1 MIEMTARRTPLLTR
15 LRRHSPGLGASLF
28 SGAVAAG
35 LGLGV
40 FAVVVIVLWIS
51 SPYSDSGPGGALRT
65 ASVLWLLAHG
75 AELVRTDTL
84 SGVPAPV
91 GVTPLLLLA
100 LPVWLVH
107 RAARD
112 AAADGGEGVP
122 LASIR
127 TAWAGVV
134 LGYLG
139 VGMAAAVY
147 SAGGELQ
154 PSWLWTVLRVPLVA
168 MTAAGVGVWTAC
180 ERRPEVVD
188 GLVLVLPARVRR
200 LVPGVEGRA
209 RVGTAARAAGA
220 GVAALAGGGALL
232 VGGALL
238 WNGGAVRDSFLEL
251 TQGWSGRFAVLLLC
265 AALVPN
271 AAVWAA
277 AYALGPGFVLG
288 SGHVVGPLSSAPAP
302 LLPPFPLLEAVPET
316 AVAGPLRWGVAV
328 VPVVAGLV
336 VGWFA
341 AGWGDGLD
349 ERSGGGDGSA
359 TARHRSGGDTSAM
372 ARTRSG
378 QGSASD
384 RSRAGLG
391 SSTGRFHA
399 GEPAPAGRG
408 GSAAAPP
415 AVTWSPGRTAI
426 TAVLAAGFC
435 ALAIAV
441 LSTLSGGPLGVGALA
456 RFGPVWWQTGAATFG
471 WVALVAVPVAV
482 LVRGWRC
489 WAWRYRAESVGDTQ
503 GARIGKPRVGTPGES
518 GPQDSDRPLRGRLP
532 LVGGWLPGS
541 AEPGGADEPD
551 GAAAAGK
558 GEGRPTDANPA
569 PSAHG
574 RRTPVQDHKGA
585 DQADGKGVRAT
596 AYGEDARY
604 EALTQDLPYATYD
617 HDTTF
622 EPDDF
627 PLTGAPSVPPPPAR
641 RDDEAP
647 RPAAAPG
654 EPDAGDGDASAPP
667 APNPSEAPAGR
678 NQKPVVLQK
687 TGKGPQQKPLARKA
701 VKEPQQKPLARKA
714 VKEPE
719 QKPPVPQKAA
729 EDQQPKA
736 PVPHTSPE
744 AEEGPAATGVPDAPV
759 TGKAPEP
766 TPEETPEPAA
776 RETPDSPDAP

>member
-1 MIEMTARRTPLLTR
+1 MASVIEMTARRTPLLTR
-15 LRRHSPGLGASLF
+15 MRRHSPGLGASLF

-40 FAVVVIVLWIS
+40 FAVMVIALWIS
-51 SPYSDSGPGGALRT
+51 SPYPDSGPGGALRI

-122 LASIR
+122 LVSIR

-139 VGMAAAVY
+139 VGLAAAVY
-147 SAGGELQ
+147 SAGSELQ
-154 PSWLWTVLRVPLVA
+154 PSWLWTVLRVPLVTMA
-168 MTAAGVGVWTAC
+168 AAGVGVWTAC

-188 GLVLVLPARVRR
+188 GLLLVLPERVRR

-238 WNGGAVRDSFLEL
+238 WHGGAVRGSFLEL
-251 TQGWSGRFAVLLLC
+251 TQGLSGRFAVLLLC

-288 SGHVVGPLSSAPAP
+288 SGHVVGPLSSTPAP

-328 VPVVAGLV
+328 VPIVAGLV

-341 AGWGDGLD
+341 AGWGDGFR
-349 ERSGGGDGSA
+349 ERSADP
-359 TARHRSGGDTSAM
+359 DTSATLRIR
-372 ARTRSG
+372 AG
-378 QGSASD
+378 QGPATGRARAGQGAVVG
-384 RSRAGLG
+384 RSRAGQG
-391 SSTGRFHA
+391 SSTGRFQA
-399 GEPAPAGRG
+399 NEESSAGRFG
-408 GSAAAPP
+408 RGPTPVA
-415 AVTWSPGRTAI
+415 TWSPGLTAV

-435 ALAIAV
+435 ALAVAV
-441 LSTLSGGPLGVGALA
+441 LAMLSGGPLGVGALA
-456 RFGPVWWQTGAATFG
+456 RFGPVWWQAGAATLG

-489 WAWRYRAESVGDTQ
+489 WMGRHGAGPVSEQQ
-503 GARIGKPRVGTPGES
+503 GARIGRPRVGVPGEG
-518 GPQDSDRPLRGRLP
+518 GPAGQERSLRDRLP
-532 LVGGWLPGS
+532 LVGGWLSGAGESGGVGGSGGSGKAAGGGASGS
-541 AEPGGADEPD
+541 ARARSDEDGSADSKAKPPANGRKMPLKAPAPTRDRPGADRT
-551 GAAAAGK
+551 
-558 GEGRPTDANPA
+558 GE
-569 PSAHG
+569 
-574 RRTPVQDHKGA
+574 KGA
-585 DQADGKGVRAT
+585 QTA

-604 EALTQDLPYATYD
+604 EALTQDIPYATYD

-627 PLTGAPSVPPPPAR
+627 RPSGPLAVPPLPPPEPQ
-641 RDDEAP
+641 D
-647 RPAAAPG
+647 
-654 EPDAGDGDASAPP
+654 EPDAPTA
-667 APNPSEAPAGR
+667 
-678 NQKPVVLQK
+678 
-687 TGKGPQQKPLARKA
+687 
-701 VKEPQQKPLARKA
+701 
-714 VKEPE
+714 
-719 QKPPVPQKAA
+719 QKPPTAPAQEKASA
-729 EDQQPKA
+729 EEKKP
-736 PVPHTSPE
+736 PTETPPTETSP
-744 AEEGPAATGVPDAPV
+744 TK
-759 TGKAPEP
+759 TS
-766 TPEETPEPAA
+766 TPEKPLTKELPAERPSEPAPQ
-776 RETPDSPDAP
+776 EPPDSPPSAP

>member
-15 LRRHSPGLGASLF
+15 MRRHSPGLGASLF

-40 FAVVVIVLWIS
+40 FAVMVIALWIS
-51 SPYSDSGPGGALRT
+51 SPYPDSGPGGALRI

-84 SGVPAPV
+84 SGVSAPV

-122 LASIR
+122 LVSIR

-139 VGMAAAVY
+139 VGLAAAVY
-147 SAGGELQ
+147 SAGSDLQ
-154 PSWLWTVLRVPLVA
+154 PSWLWTVLRVPLVTMA
-168 MTAAGVGVWTAC
+168 AAGVGVWTAC

-188 GLVLVLPARVRR
+188 GLLLVLPERVRR

-232 VGGALL
+232 VGGALV
-238 WNGGAVRDSFLEL
+238 WHGGAVRGSFLEL
-251 TQGWSGRFAVLLLC
+251 TQGLSERFAVLLLC

-288 SGHVVGPLSSAPAP
+288 SGHVVGPLSSTPAP

-328 VPVVAGLV
+328 VPIVAGLV

-341 AGWGDGLD
+341 AGWGDGFREPSD
-349 ERSGGGDGSA
+349 GFRERSADP
-359 TARHRSGGDTSAM
+359 DTSATLRIR
-372 ARTRSG
+372 AG
-378 QGSASD
+378 QGAVAGRARAGQGAVAG
-384 RSRAGLG
+384 RSRAGQG
-391 SSTGRFHA
+391 SSTGRFQVK
-399 GEPAPAGRG
+399 EESSAGRFG
-408 GSAAAPP
+408 RGPTPVA
-415 AVTWSPGRTAI
+415 TWSPGLTAV

-435 ALAIAV
+435 ALAVAV
-441 LSTLSGGPLGVGALA
+441 LATLSGGPLGVGALA
-456 RFGPVWWQTGAATFG
+456 RFGPVWWQAGAATLG
-471 WVALVAVPVAV
+471 WVAVVAVPVAV

-489 WAWRYRAESVGDTQ
+489 WMGRHGAGPVSEQQ
-503 GARIGKPRVGTPGES
+503 GARIGRPRVGAPGEG
-518 GPQDSDRPLRGRLP
+518 GPAGQERSLRDRLP
-532 LVGGWLPGS
+532 LVGGWLSGAGESGGVGGSGGSGKAAGGGASGS
-541 AEPGGADEPD
+541 ARAGSGEDRSADSKTRPPANGRKMPLKAPAPTQDRPGADRT
-551 GAAAAGK
+551 
-558 GEGRPTDANPA
+558 GE
-569 PSAHG
+569 
-574 RRTPVQDHKGA
+574 KGA
-585 DQADGKGVRAT
+585 QTA

-604 EALTQDLPYATYD
+604 EALTQDIPYATYD

-627 PLTGAPSVPPPPAR
+627 RPSGPLSVPPPPEP
-641 RDDEAP
+641 RD
-647 RPAAAPG
+647 
-654 EPDAGDGDASAPP
+654 EPDPP
-667 APNPSEAPAGR
+667 TA
-678 NQKPVVLQK
+678 
-687 TGKGPQQKPLARKA
+687 
-701 VKEPQQKPLARKA
+701 
-714 VKEPE
+714 
-719 QKPPVPQKAA
+719 QKPPTAPAQEKA
-729 EDQQPKA
+729 
-736 PVPHTSPE
+736 S
-744 AEEGPAATGVPDAPV
+744 AEEKKPPTEKPPTETSTTEKPLTEGLPAEKPS
-759 TGKAPEP
+759 
-766 TPEETPEPAA
+766 EPAPQ
-776 RETPDSPDAP
+776 EPPDSPPNAP

>member
-1 MIEMTARRTPLLTR
+1 MTARRTPLLTR
-15 LRRHSPGLGASLF
+15 MRRHSPGLGASLF

-40 FAVVVIVLWIS
+40 FAVMVIALWIS
-51 SPYSDSGPGGALRT
+51 SPYPDSGPGGALRI

-122 LASIR
+122 LVSIR

-139 VGMAAAVY
+139 VGLAAAVY
-147 SAGGELQ
+147 SAEGVLQ
-154 PSWLWTVLRVPLVA
+154 PSWLWTVLRVPLVTMA
-168 MTAAGVGVWTAC
+168 AAGVGVWTAC

-188 GLVLVLPARVRR
+188 GLLLMLPERVRR
-200 LVPGVEGRA
+200 LVPGVAGRA

-232 VGGALL
+232 VGGALV
-238 WNGGAVRDSFLEL
+238 WHGGAVQGSFLEL
-251 TQGWSGRFAVLLLC
+251 TQGLSGRFAVMLLC

-288 SGHVVGPLSSAPAP
+288 SGHVVGPLSSTPAP

-328 VPVVAGLV
+328 VPIAAGLV

-341 AGWGDGLD
+341 AGWGDGFR
-349 ERSGGGDGSA
+349 ERSGE
-359 TARHRSGGDTSAM
+359 RDTSATLRIR
-372 ARTRSG
+372 AG
-378 QGSASD
+378 QGPGTGRARAGQGAVAG
-384 RSRAGLG
+384 RSRAGQM
-391 SSTGRFHA
+391 SSAGRFRA
-399 GEPAPAGRG
+399 KEESAAGRSG
-408 GSAAAPP
+408 RGSGS
-415 AVTWSPGRTAI
+415 AVTWSPGLTAV

-435 ALAIAV
+435 ALAVAV
-441 LSTLSGGPLGVGALA
+441 LATLSGGPLGVGALA
-456 RFGPVWWQTGAATFG
+456 RFGPVWWQAGAATLG

-489 WAWRYRAESVGDTQ
+489 WTGRHHAEPVSDAQ
-503 GARIGKPRVGTPGES
+503 GARIGRPRVGAPGEG
-518 GPQDSDRPLRGRLP
+518 GPAGEERSLRDRLP
-532 LVGGWLPGS
+532 LVGGWLSG
-541 AEPGGADEPD
+541 AGEPGGASGSAGA
-551 GAAAAGK
+551 GAAEAGSADSK
-558 GEGRPTDANPA
+558 TRPPGHGRKTPFKAPA
-569 PSAHG
+569 PTQD
-574 RRTPVQDHKGA
+574 RTGADRADEKGA
-585 DQADGKGVRAT
+585 QAA
-596 AYGEDARY
+596 AYGEDDRY
-604 EALTQDLPYATYD
+604 EALTQDIPYATYD

-627 PLTGAPSVPPPPAR
+627 PPNGPLSVPPPPPPSAR
-641 RDDEAP
+641 QEGKAPKPAKSPGGSDAEDKPDVPKSPDALEAQEKA
-647 RPAAAPG
+647 RVSAAPEPRD
-654 EPDAGDGDASAPP
+654 EPDAP
-667 APNPSEAPAGR
+667 A
-678 NQKPVVLQK
+678 
-687 TGKGPQQKPLARKA
+687 ARKA
-701 VKEPQQKPLARKA
+701 PATPAQEKA
-714 VKEPE
+714 SAEEK
-719 QKPPVPQKAA
+719 KPPIEKPPTAKPTA
-729 EDQQPKA
+729 EKRPTEERSTEQPSVEKPSESA
-736 PVPHTSPE
+736 LQ
-744 AEEGPAATGVPDAPV
+744 
-759 TGKAPEP
+759 EP
-766 TPEETPEPAA
+766 
-776 RETPDSPDAP
+776 PDSPPNAP

>member
-15 LRRHSPGLGASLF
+15 MRRHSPGLGASLF

-40 FAVVVIVLWIS
+40 FAVMVIALWIS
-51 SPYSDSGPGGALRT
+51 SPYPDSGPGGALRI

-122 LASIR
+122 LVSIR

-139 VGMAAAVY
+139 VGLAAAVY
-147 SAGGELQ
+147 SAGGVLQ
-154 PSWLWTVLRVPLVA
+154 PSWLWTVLRVPVVTMA
-168 MTAAGVGVWTAC
+168 AAGVGVWTAC

-188 GLVLVLPARVRR
+188 GLLLVLPERVRR

-232 VGGALL
+232 VGGALV
-238 WNGGAVRDSFLEL
+238 WHGGAVRGSFLEL
-251 TQGWSGRFAVLLLC
+251 TQGLSGRLAVLLLC

-288 SGHVVGPLSSAPAP
+288 SGHVVGPLSSTPAP

-328 VPVVAGLV
+328 VPIAAGLV

-341 AGWGDGLD
+341 AGWGDGFR
-349 ERSGGGDGSA
+349 ERSADP
-359 TARHRSGGDTSAM
+359 DTSATLRIR
-372 ARTRSG
+372 AGQGPAAGRTRAG
-378 QGSASD
+378 QGAVAG
-384 RSRAGLG
+384 RSRTAQGA
-391 SSTGRFHA
+391 STGRFQA
-399 GEPAPAGRG
+399 NEESSAGRFG
-408 GSAAAPP
+408 RGPGS
-415 AVTWSPGRTAI
+415 AVTWSPGLTAA

-435 ALAIAV
+435 ALAVAV
-441 LSTLSGGPLGVGALA
+441 LATLSGGPLGVGALA
-456 RFGPVWWQTGAATFG
+456 RFGPVWWQAGAATLG

-489 WAWRYRAESVGDTQ
+489 WTGRHHAGPVSDTQ
-503 GARIGKPRVGTPGES
+503 GARIGRPRVGAPGEG
-518 GPQDSDRPLRGRLP
+518 GPAGEERSLRDRLP
-532 LVGGWLPGS
+532 LVGGWMSG
-541 AEPGGADEPD
+541 AGEPGGSGGSGKSAGGGASGSAGAGSAQDGSADS
-551 GAAAAGK
+551 K
-558 GEGRPTDANPA
+558 TRPPA
-569 PSAHG
+569 HGSKAPPSAQD
-574 RRTPVQDHKGA
+574 RTGADRTDEKGA
-585 DQADGKGVRAT
+585 QAA
-596 AYGEDARY
+596 AYGEDDRY
-604 EALTQDLPYATYD
+604 EALTQDIPYATYD

-622 EPDDF
+622 EPHDF
-627 PLTGAPSVPPPPAR
+627 PPNGPLSVLPPPPPPPSAWQ
-641 RDDEAP
+641 EGKASK
-647 RPAAAPG
+647 PAKSPG
-654 EPDAGDGDASAPP
+654 EPDAEDKPDVPKSPDALEAQEKASAEEKKPP
-667 APNPSEAPAGR
+667 AEKPTAEKRSTEERPTEKPPTEERSPEKLSAEKPSGEKPSESAP
-678 NQKPVVLQK
+678 Q
-687 TGKGPQQKPLARKA
+687 
-701 VKEPQQKPLARKA
+701 EP
-714 VKEPE
+714 
-719 QKPPVPQKAA
+719 
-729 EDQQPKA
+729 
-736 PVPHTSPE
+736 
-744 AEEGPAATGVPDAPV
+744 
-759 TGKAPEP
+759 
-766 TPEETPEPAA
+766 
-776 RETPDSPDAP
+776 PDSPPNAP

>member
-1 MIEMTARRTPLLTR
+1 MTARRTPLLTR
-15 LRRHSPGLGASLF
+15 MRRHSPGLGASLF

-40 FAVVVIVLWIS
+40 FAVMVIALWIS
-51 SPYSDSGPGGALRT
+51 SPYPDSGPGGALRI

-122 LASIR
+122 LVSIR

-139 VGMAAAVY
+139 VGLAAAVY
-147 SAGGELQ
+147 SAGSELQ
-154 PSWLWTVLRVPLVA
+154 PSWLWTVLRVPLVTMA
-168 MTAAGVGVWTAC
+168 AAGVGVWTAC

-188 GLVLVLPARVRR
+188 GLLLVLPERVRR

-232 VGGALL
+232 VGGALM
-238 WNGGAVRDSFLEL
+238 WHGGAVRGSFLEL
-251 TQGWSGRFAVLLLC
+251 TQGLSGRFAVLLLC

-288 SGHVVGPLSSAPAP
+288 SGHVVGPLSSTPAP

-328 VPVVAGLV
+328 VPIVAGLV

-341 AGWGDGLD
+341 AGWGDGFH
-349 ERSGGGDGSA
+349 ERSADPETSA
-359 TARHRSGGDTSAM
+359 TLRMRA
-372 ARTRSG
+372 G
-378 QGSASD
+378 QGAVPG
-384 RSRAGLG
+384 RSRAGQG
-391 SSTGRFHA
+391 SSTGRFQA
-399 GEPAPAGRG
+399 NEESSAGRFG
-408 GSAAAPP
+408 RGPT
-415 AVTWSPGRTAI
+415 AVATWSPGLTAV

-435 ALAIAV
+435 ALAVAV
-441 LSTLSGGPLGVGALA
+441 LATLSGGPLGVGALA
-456 RFGPVWWQTGAATFG
+456 RFGPVWWQAGAATLG

-489 WAWRYRAESVGDTQ
+489 WMGRHGAGPVSEQQ
-503 GARIGKPRVGTPGES
+503 GARIGRPRVGAPGEG
-518 GPQDSDRPLRGRLP
+518 GPAGQERSLRDRLP
-532 LVGGWLPGS
+532 LVGGWLSGAGESGGVGGSGGSGKAAGGGSSGS
-541 AEPGGADEPD
+541 ARARSGEDGSADSKTRPPVHGRKPPFKAPTQDRPGADRT
-551 GAAAAGK
+551 
-558 GEGRPTDANPA
+558 GE
-569 PSAHG
+569 
-574 RRTPVQDHKGA
+574 KGA
-585 DQADGKGVRAT
+585 QTA

-604 EALTQDLPYATYD
+604 EALTQDIPYATYD

-627 PLTGAPSVPPPPAR
+627 RPSGPLSVPPPPEP
-641 RDDEAP
+641 RD
-647 RPAAAPG
+647 
-654 EPDAGDGDASAPP
+654 EPDAPTAPKPPTAPAQEKASAEEKKPPTEMSTTEKPLTEKPLTEKPLTEELPAEMPSEP
-667 APNPSEAPAGR
+667 AP
-678 NQKPVVLQK
+678 Q
-687 TGKGPQQKPLARKA
+687 
-701 VKEPQQKPLARKA
+701 EP
-714 VKEPE
+714 
-719 QKPPVPQKAA
+719 
-729 EDQQPKA
+729 
-736 PVPHTSPE
+736 
-744 AEEGPAATGVPDAPV
+744 
-759 TGKAPEP
+759 
-766 TPEETPEPAA
+766 
-776 RETPDSPDAP
+776 PDSPPNAP

>member
-1 MIEMTARRTPLLTR
+1 MASVIEMTARRTPLLTR
-15 LRRHSPGLGASLF
+15 MRRHSPGLGASLF

-40 FAVVVIVLWIS
+40 FAVMVIALWIS
-51 SPYSDSGPGGALRT
+51 SPYPDSGPGGALRI

-122 LASIR
+122 LVSIR

-139 VGMAAAVY
+139 VGLAAAVY
-147 SAGGELQ
+147 SAGGQLQ
-154 PSWLWTVLRVPLVA
+154 PSWLWTVLRVPLVTMA
-168 MTAAGVGVWTAC
+168 AAGVGVWTAC

-188 GLVLVLPARVRR
+188 GLLLVLPERVRR

-232 VGGALL
+232 VGGALV
-238 WNGGAVRDSFLEL
+238 WHGGAVRGSFLEL
-251 TQGWSGRFAVLLLC
+251 TQGLSGRLAVLLLC

-288 SGHVVGPLSSAPAP
+288 SGHVVGPLSSTPAP

-328 VPVVAGLV
+328 VPIAAGLV

-341 AGWGDGLD
+341 AGWGDGFR
-349 ERSGGGDGSA
+349 ERSADP
-359 TARHRSGGDTSAM
+359 DTSATLRIR
-372 ARTRSG
+372 AG
-378 QGSASD
+378 QGPATGRARAGQGAVAG
-384 RSRAGLG
+384 RSRAGQG
-391 SSTGRFHA
+391 FSTGRFQADEESSA
-399 GEPAPAGRG
+399 GRPKRGPAPVA
-408 GSAAAPP
+408 
-415 AVTWSPGRTAI
+415 TWSPGLTAV

-435 ALAIAV
+435 ALAVAV
-441 LSTLSGGPLGVGALA
+441 LATLSGGPLGVGALA
-456 RFGPVWWQTGAATFG
+456 RFGPVWWQAGAATLG

-489 WAWRYRAESVGDTQ
+489 WTGRHGAGPVSEQQ
-503 GARIGKPRVGTPGES
+503 GARIGRPRVGAPGEG
-518 GPQDSDRPLRGRLP
+518 GPAGEERSLRDRLP
-532 LVGGWLPGS
+532 LVGGWLSGAGESGGVEGPGGS
-541 AEPGGADEPD
+541 AGGGVGGSGKSAGGRASGSAGAGASGSARAGSGEDGPADSKTRPPANGRKMPFKASAQDRTGADRT
-551 GAAAAGK
+551 
-558 GEGRPTDANPA
+558 GE
-569 PSAHG
+569 
-574 RRTPVQDHKGA
+574 KGA
-585 DQADGKGVRAT
+585 QAA

-604 EALTQDLPYATYD
+604 EALTQDIPYATYD

-627 PLTGAPSVPPPPAR
+627 PPSGPPSVPPPPEPQ
-641 RDDEAP
+641 D
-647 RPAAAPG
+647 
-654 EPDAGDGDASAPP
+654 EPDAPTA
-667 APNPSEAPAGR
+667 
-678 NQKPVVLQK
+678 
-687 TGKGPQQKPLARKA
+687 
-701 VKEPQQKPLARKA
+701 
-714 VKEPE
+714 
-719 QKPPVPQKAA
+719 QKPPI
-729 EDQQPKA
+729 A
-736 PVPHTSPE
+736 PVQEKAS
-744 AEEGPAATGVPDAPV
+744 AEEKKPLTEKPSVGKPSVEKPPTDEPPAEKSSESATQ
-759 TGKAPEP
+759 EP
-766 TPEETPEPAA
+766 
-776 RETPDSPDAP
+776 PDSPPNAP

>member
-1 MIEMTARRTPLLTR
+1 MASVIEMTARRTPLLTR
-15 LRRHSPGLGASLF
+15 MRRHSPGLGASLF

-40 FAVVVIVLWIS
+40 FAVMVIALWIS
-51 SPYSDSGPGGALRT
+51 SPYPDSGPGGALRI

-122 LASIR
+122 LVSIR

-139 VGMAAAVY
+139 VGLAAAVY
-147 SAGGELQ
+147 SAEGVLQ
-154 PSWLWTVLRVPLVA
+154 PSWLWTVLRVPLVTMA
-168 MTAAGVGVWTAC
+168 AAGVGVWTAC

-188 GLVLVLPARVRR
+188 GLVVVLPERVRR

-232 VGGALL
+232 VGGALV
-238 WNGGAVRDSFLEL
+238 WHGGAVRGSFLEL
-251 TQGWSGRFAVLLLC
+251 TQGLSGRFAVLLLC

-288 SGHVVGPLSSAPAP
+288 SGHVVGPLSSTPAP

-328 VPVVAGLV
+328 VPIAAGMV

-341 AGWGDGLD
+341 AGWGDGFR
-349 ERSGGGDGSA
+349 ERSGDP
-359 TARHRSGGDTSAM
+359 DTSATLRIR
-372 ARTRSG
+372 AG
-378 QGSASD
+378 QGSATGRARAGQGAVAG
-384 RSRAGLG
+384 RSRTGQMPSA
-391 SSTGRFHA
+391 GRFQA
-399 GEPAPAGRG
+399 KEESAAGRSG
-408 GSAAAPP
+408 RGPTSVA
-415 AVTWSPGRTAI
+415 TWSPGLTAV

-435 ALAIAV
+435 GLAVAV
-441 LSTLSGGPLGVGALA
+441 LATLSGGPLGVGALA
-456 RFGPVWWQTGAATFG
+456 RFGPVWWQAGAATLG

-489 WAWRYRAESVGDTQ
+489 WTGRHHAGPVSDTQ
-503 GARIGKPRVGTPGES
+503 GARIGRPRVGAPGEG
-518 GPQDSDRPLRGRLP
+518 GPAGEERSLRDRLP
-532 LVGGWLPGS
+532 LVGGWLSGAGESGGAGGSGGSGRSAGGGASGAVGAGS
-541 AEPGGADEPD
+541 AEGGASGSA
-551 GAAAAGK
+551 GAGSA
-558 GEGRPTDANPA
+558 EGGSADLKARPP
-569 PSAHG
+569 AHG
-574 RRTPVQDHKGA
+574 RKTPFKAQAPAADRTGADRTDEKGA
-585 DQADGKGVRAT
+585 QAA
-596 AYGEDARY
+596 AYGEDDRY
-604 EALTQDLPYATYD
+604 EALTQDIPYATYD

-627 PLTGAPSVPPPPAR
+627 PSNGPLSVPPPPPPSAWQEGKASRPTKSPGGPDAEDEPGVPKSPDALEAQEKAR
-641 RDDEAP
+641 VS
-647 RPAAAPG
+647 AAPAEEKASAEEQ
-654 EPDAGDGDASAPP
+654 EPTAEKPPAEERSTKKPSAEKPSASAP
-667 APNPSEAPAGR
+667 
-678 NQKPVVLQK
+678 Q
-687 TGKGPQQKPLARKA
+687 
-701 VKEPQQKPLARKA
+701 EP
-714 VKEPE
+714 
-719 QKPPVPQKAA
+719 
-729 EDQQPKA
+729 
-736 PVPHTSPE
+736 
-744 AEEGPAATGVPDAPV
+744 
-759 TGKAPEP
+759 
-766 TPEETPEPAA
+766 
-776 RETPDSPDAP
+776 PDSPPNAP

>member
-1 MIEMTARRTPLLTR
+1 MTARRTPLLTR
-15 LRRHSPGLGASLF
+15 MRRHSPGLGASLF

-40 FAVVVIVLWIS
+40 FAVMVIALWIS
-51 SPYSDSGPGGALRT
+51 SPYPDSGPGGALRI

-122 LASIR
+122 LVSIR

-139 VGMAAAVY
+139 VGFAAAVY

-154 PSWLWTVLRVPLVA
+154 PSWLWTVLRVPVVTMA
-168 MTAAGVGVWTAC
+168 AAGVGVWTAC

-188 GLVLVLPARVRR
+188 GLLLVLPERVRR
-200 LVPGVEGRA
+200 LVPDVEGRA

-232 VGGALL
+232 VGGALV
-238 WNGGAVRDSFLEL
+238 WHGGAVRGSFLEL
-251 TQGWSGRFAVLLLC
+251 TQGLSGRLAVLLLC

-288 SGHVVGPLSSAPAP
+288 SGHVVGPLSSTPAP

-328 VPVVAGLV
+328 VPIAAGLV

-341 AGWGDGLD
+341 AGWGDGFR
-349 ERSGGGDGSA
+349 ERSADP
-359 TARHRSGGDTSAM
+359 DTSATLRIR
-372 ARTRSG
+372 AG
-378 QGSASD
+378 QGPATGRARD
-384 RSRAGLG
+384 GQGAGAGRSRAGQGSSTGRLWTGQG
-391 SSTGRFHA
+391 SSTGRFRDK
-399 GEPAPAGRG
+399 EESSAGRSERG
-408 GSAAAPP
+408 PTP
-415 AVTWSPGRTAI
+415 VVTWSPGL
-426 TAVLAAGFC
+426 TAVTALLAAGFC
-435 ALAIAV
+435 ALAVAV
-441 LSTLSGGPLGVGALA
+441 LATLSGGPLGVGALA
-456 RFGPVWWQTGAATFG
+456 RFGPVWWQAGAATLG
-471 WVALVAVPVAV
+471 WAALVAVPVAV

-489 WAWRYRAESVGDTQ
+489 WMGRHHAGPVSDTQ
-503 GARIGKPRVGTPGES
+503 GARIGRPRVGAPAEG
-518 GPQDSDRPLRGRLP
+518 GPAGKERSLRDRLP
-532 LVGGWLPGS
+532 LVGGRLSGAGESGGVGGSGGSGVGGAGGS
-541 AEPGGADEPD
+541 AVGGAGGSGRSAGGRASGSAGAGASGSARAGSGEDGSADSRTRPPANGRKTPFKASVPASAPTRDRTGADRTDE
-551 GAAAAGK
+551 
-558 GEGRPTDANPA
+558 
-569 PSAHG
+569 
-574 RRTPVQDHKGA
+574 KGA
-585 DQADGKGVRAT
+585 QAA

-604 EALTQDLPYATYD
+604 EALTQDIPYATYD

-627 PLTGAPSVPPPPAR
+627 RPSGPLSVPPPPPPEPL
-641 RDDEAP
+641 D
-647 RPAAAPG
+647 
-654 EPDAGDGDASAPP
+654 EPDAPTA
-667 APNPSEAPAGR
+667 
-678 NQKPVVLQK
+678 
-687 TGKGPQQKPLARKA
+687 
-701 VKEPQQKPLARKA
+701 
-714 VKEPE
+714 
-719 QKPPVPQKAA
+719 QKPPTAPAQEKASAEEKNPAA
-729 EDQQPKA
+729 EN
-736 PVPHTSPE
+736 
-744 AEEGPAATGVPDAPV
+744 PAAENPPAEKPPAEKPLT
-759 TGKAPEP
+759 
-766 TPEETPEPAA
+766 EELPAEKPSEPAPQ
-776 RETPDSPDAP
+776 ESPDSSPNAP

>member
-1 MIEMTARRTPLLTR
+1 MASVIEMTARRTPLLTR
-15 LRRHSPGLGASLF
+15 MRRHSPGLGASLF
-28 SGAVAAG
+28 SGAVAAL

-40 FAVVVIVLWIS
+40 FAVMVIALWIS
-51 SPYSDSGPGGALRT
+51 SPYPDSGPDGALRI

-122 LASIR
+122 LVSIR

-139 VGMAAAVY
+139 VGLAAAVY

-154 PSWLWTVLRVPLVA
+154 PSWLWTVLRVPLVTMA
-168 MTAAGVGVWTAC
+168 AAGVGVWTAC

-188 GLVLVLPARVRR
+188 GLLLVLPERVRR
-200 LVPGVEGRA
+200 LVPGAEGRA

-220 GVAALAGGGALL
+220 GVAALAAGGALL
-232 VGGALL
+232 VSGALV
-238 WNGGAVRDSFLEL
+238 WHGGAVRGSFLEL
-251 TQGWSGRFAVLLLC
+251 TQGLSGRFAVLLLC

-288 SGHVVGPLSSAPAP
+288 SGHVVGPLSSTPAP

-328 VPVVAGLV
+328 VPIAAGLV

-341 AGWGDGLD
+341 AGWGDGFR
-349 ERSGGGDGSA
+349 ERSADPDTSATLRIRAGHGSA
-359 TARHRSGGDTSAM
+359 TGRARA
-372 ARTRSG
+372 G
-378 QGSASD
+378 QGAVEG
-384 RSRAGLG
+384 RSRAGQG
-391 SSTGRFHA
+391 SSTGRLRT
-399 GEPAPAGRG
+399 GQGSSAGRFQADEES
-408 GSAAAPP
+408 SAGRFGRGPTPVA
-415 AVTWSPGRTAI
+415 TWSPGLTAV

-435 ALAIAV
+435 ALAVAV
-441 LSTLSGGPLGVGALA
+441 LATLSGGPLGVGALA
-456 RFGPVWWQTGAATFG
+456 RFGPVWWQAGAATLG

-489 WAWRYRAESVGDTQ
+489 WMGRQGAGPVSEQQ
-503 GARIGKPRVGTPGES
+503 GARIGRPRVGVPGEG
-518 GPQDSDRPLRGRLP
+518 GPAGEERSLRDRLP
-532 LVGGWLPGS
+532 LVGGWLSGAGESGGVGGS
-541 AEPGGADEPD
+541 ARGGVGGSGGSAGGRASGSAGAGESGSARAGSGED
-551 GAAAAGK
+551 GAADSETRPPAS
-558 GEGRPTDANPA
+558 GRKTPFKAPA
-569 PSAHG
+569 PAKDRPG
-574 RRTPVQDHKGA
+574 ADRTGEKGA
-585 DQADGKGVRAT
+585 QAA

-604 EALTQDLPYATYD
+604 EALTQDIPYATYD

-627 PLTGAPSVPPPPAR
+627 PPSGPLSVPPPPEPL
-641 RDDEAP
+641 D
-647 RPAAAPG
+647 
-654 EPDAGDGDASAPP
+654 EPDAPTA
-667 APNPSEAPAGR
+667 
-678 NQKPVVLQK
+678 
-687 TGKGPQQKPLARKA
+687 
-701 VKEPQQKPLARKA
+701 
-714 VKEPE
+714 
-719 QKPPVPQKAA
+719 QKPPTAPAQEKASA
-729 EDQQPKA
+729 EKKKPTAEKPSAEKPLTKDPSAEKPLTEKPFTEEP
-736 PVPHTSPE
+736 PVEKSS
-744 AEEGPAATGVPDAPV
+744 
-759 TGKAPEP
+759 
-766 TPEETPEPAA
+766 EPAPQ
-776 RETPDSPDAP
+776 EPPESPPNAP

>member
-1 MIEMTARRTPLLTR
+1 MASVIEMTARRTPLLTR
-15 LRRHSPGLGASLF
+15 MRRHSPGLGASLF

-40 FAVVVIVLWIS
+40 FAVMVIALWIS
-51 SPYSDSGPGGALRT
+51 SPYPDSGPGGALRI

-122 LASIR
+122 LVSIR

-139 VGMAAAVY
+139 VGLAAAVY
-147 SAGGELQ
+147 SAGGVLQ
-154 PSWLWTVLRVPLVA
+154 PSWLWTVLRVPVVTMA
-168 MTAAGVGVWTAC
+168 AAGVGVWTAC

-188 GLVLVLPARVRR
+188 GLLLVLPERVRR

-232 VGGALL
+232 VGGALV
-238 WNGGAVRDSFLEL
+238 WHGGAVRGSFLEL
-251 TQGWSGRFAVLLLC
+251 TQGLSGRLAVLLLC

-288 SGHVVGPLSSAPAP
+288 SGHVVGPLSSTPAP

-328 VPVVAGLV
+328 VPIAAGLV

-341 AGWGDGLD
+341 AGWGDGFR
-349 ERSGGGDGSA
+349 ERSADP
-359 TARHRSGGDTSAM
+359 DTSATLRIR
-372 ARTRSG
+372 AGQGPAAGRTRAG
-378 QGSASD
+378 QGAVAG
-384 RSRAGLG
+384 RSRTAQGA
-391 SSTGRFHA
+391 STGRFQA
-399 GEPAPAGRG
+399 NEESSAGRFG
-408 GSAAAPP
+408 RGPGS
-415 AVTWSPGRTAI
+415 AVTWSPGLTAA

-435 ALAIAV
+435 ALAVAV
-441 LSTLSGGPLGVGALA
+441 LATLSGGPLGVGALA
-456 RFGPVWWQTGAATFG
+456 RFGPVWWQAGAATLG

-489 WAWRYRAESVGDTQ
+489 WTGRHHAGPVSDTQ
-503 GARIGKPRVGTPGES
+503 GARIGRPRVGAPGEG
-518 GPQDSDRPLRGRLP
+518 GPAGEERSLRDRLP
-532 LVGGWLPGS
+532 LVGGWMSG
-541 AEPGGADEPD
+541 AGEPGGSGGSGKSAGGGASGSAGAGSAQDGSADS
-551 GAAAAGK
+551 K
-558 GEGRPTDANPA
+558 TRPPA
-569 PSAHG
+569 HGSKAPPSAQD
-574 RRTPVQDHKGA
+574 RTGADRTDEKGA
-585 DQADGKGVRAT
+585 QAA
-596 AYGEDARY
+596 AYGEDDRY
-604 EALTQDLPYATYD
+604 EALTQDIPYATYD

-622 EPDDF
+622 EPHDF
-627 PLTGAPSVPPPPAR
+627 PPNGPLSVLPPPPPPPSAWQ
-641 RDDEAP
+641 EGKASK
-647 RPAAAPG
+647 PAKSPG
-654 EPDAGDGDASAPP
+654 EPDAEDKPDVPKSPDALEAQEKASAEEKKPP
-667 APNPSEAPAGR
+667 AEKPTAEKRSTEERPTEKPPTEERSPEKLSAEKPSGEKPSESAP
-678 NQKPVVLQK
+678 Q
-687 TGKGPQQKPLARKA
+687 
-701 VKEPQQKPLARKA
+701 EP
-714 VKEPE
+714 
-719 QKPPVPQKAA
+719 
-729 EDQQPKA
+729 
-736 PVPHTSPE
+736 
-744 AEEGPAATGVPDAPV
+744 
-759 TGKAPEP
+759 
-766 TPEETPEPAA
+766 
-776 RETPDSPDAP
+776 PDSPPNAP

>member
-15 LRRHSPGLGASLF
+15 MRRHSPGLGASLF

-40 FAVVVIVLWIS
+40 FAVMVIALWIS
-51 SPYSDSGPGGALRT
+51 SPYPDSGPGGALRI

-122 LASIR
+122 LVSIR

-139 VGMAAAVY
+139 VGLAAAVY
-147 SAGGELQ
+147 SAGSELQ
-154 PSWLWTVLRVPLVA
+154 PSWLWTVLRVPLVTMA
-168 MTAAGVGVWTAC
+168 AAGVGVWAAC

-188 GLVLVLPARVRR
+188 GLLLVLPARVRR
-200 LVPGVEGRA
+200 LVPDAEGRA

-238 WNGGAVRDSFLEL
+238 WHGGAVRGSFLEL

-288 SGHVVGPLSSAPAP
+288 SGHVVGPLASTPAP

-328 VPVVAGLV
+328 VPIAAGLV

-341 AGWGDGLD
+341 AGWGDGFR
-349 ERSGGGDGSA
+349 EPSA
-359 TARHRSGGDTSAM
+359 DPDTSATLRIR
-372 ARTRSG
+372 AG
-378 QGSASD
+378 QGAATGRARAGQGAVAG
-384 RSRAGLG
+384 RSRAGQGSSTGRLRTGQG
-391 SSTGRFHA
+391 SSTGRFQA
-399 GEPAPAGRG
+399 KEEYSADDSGRG
-408 GSAAAPP
+408 PTP
-415 AVTWSPGRTAI
+415 VVTWSPGLTAV

-435 ALAIAV
+435 ALAVAV
-441 LSTLSGGPLGVGALA
+441 LATLSGGPLGVGALA
-456 RFGPVWWQTGAATFG
+456 RFGPVWWQAGAATLG

-489 WAWRYRAESVGDTQ
+489 WTGRHGAGPVGGQQ
-503 GARIGKPRVGTPGES
+503 GARIGRPRVGAPGED
-518 GPQDSDRPLRGRLP
+518 GPAGEERSLRDRLP
-532 LVGGWLPGS
+532 LVGGWLSGAGESGGVGGSGGS
-541 AEPGGADEPD
+541 AGGGAGRSAGGRASGSAGAGSGED
-551 GAAAAGK
+551 GSADSRTRPPAN
-558 GEGRPTDANPA
+558 GRKTPFKATAPA
-569 PSAHG
+569 PTPD
-574 RRTPVQDHKGA
+574 RTGADRTGDKGA
-585 DQADGKGVRAT
+585 RAA

-604 EALTQDLPYATYD
+604 EALTQDIPYATYD

-627 PLTGAPSVPPPPAR
+627 PPSGPPSVPPPP
-641 RDDEAP
+641 
-647 RPAAAPG
+647 
-654 EPDAGDGDASAPP
+654 
-667 APNPSEAPAGR
+667 
-678 NQKPVVLQK
+678 
-687 TGKGPQQKPLARKA
+687 
-701 VKEPQQKPLARKA
+701 EPQDERDAPTA
-714 VKEPE
+714 
-719 QKPPVPQKAA
+719 QKPPTAPAQEKA
-729 EDQQPKA
+729 
-736 PVPHTSPE
+736 S
-744 AEEGPAATGVPDAPV
+744 AEEKKPSA
-759 TGKAPEP
+759 
-766 TPEETPEPAA
+766 ETPTTEESTTEKPSADEPSEPAPQ
-776 RETPDSPDAP
+776 EPPDSPPNAP

>member
-1 MIEMTARRTPLLTR
+1 MTARRTSLLTR
-15 LRRHSPGLGASLF
+15 MRRHSPGLGASLF

-40 FAVVVIVLWIS
+40 FAVMVIALWIS
-51 SPYSDSGPGGALRT
+51 SPYPDSGPGGALRI

-122 LASIR
+122 LVSIR

-139 VGMAAAVY
+139 VGLAAAVY
-147 SAGGELQ
+147 SAEGVLQ
-154 PSWLWTVLRVPLVA
+154 PSWLWTVLRVPLVTMA
-168 MTAAGVGVWTAC
+168 AAGVGVWTAC

-188 GLVLVLPARVRR
+188 GLLLVLPERVRR

-220 GVAALAGGGALL
+220 GVAALAAGGALL
-232 VGGALL
+232 VGVALV
-238 WNGGAVRDSFLEL
+238 WHGGAVRGSFLEL
-251 TQGWSGRFAVLLLC
+251 TQGLSGRFAVLLLC

-288 SGHVVGPLSSAPAP
+288 SGHVVGPLSSTPAP
-302 LLPPFPLLEAVPET
+302 LLPPFPLLEAVPEA

-328 VPVVAGLV
+328 VPIAAGLV

-341 AGWGDGLD
+341 AGWGDAFR
-349 ERSGGGDGSA
+349 ERSADP
-359 TARHRSGGDTSAM
+359 DTSATLRIR
-372 ARTRSG
+372 AG
-378 QGSASD
+378 QGSATGRARAGQGAVAG
-384 RSRAGLG
+384 RSRAGQG
-391 SSTGRFHA
+391 SSAGRFQADEESSA
-399 GEPAPAGRG
+399 GRFGHGPAPVA
-408 GSAAAPP
+408 
-415 AVTWSPGRTAI
+415 TWSPGLTAV

-435 ALAIAV
+435 ALAVAV
-441 LSTLSGGPLGVGALA
+441 LATLSGGPLGVGALA
-456 RFGPVWWQTGAATFG
+456 RFGPVWWQAGAATLG

-489 WAWRYRAESVGDTQ
+489 WMGRQGAGPVSEQQ
-503 GARIGKPRVGTPGES
+503 GARIGRPRVGVPGEG
-518 GPQDSDRPLRGRLP
+518 GPAGEERSLRDRLP
-532 LVGGWLPGS
+532 LVGGWLSGAGESGGVGGS
-541 AEPGGADEPD
+541 APGGVGGSGGSAGGRASGSARAGSARAGSGED
-551 GAAAAGK
+551 GAADSETRPPAS
-558 GEGRPTDANPA
+558 GRKAPFKAPA
-569 PSAHG
+569 PTKDRPGAD
-574 RRTPVQDHKGA
+574 RTGEKGA
-585 DQADGKGVRAT
+585 QAV

-604 EALTQDLPYATYD
+604 EALTQDIPYATYD

-627 PLTGAPSVPPPPAR
+627 PPSGPLSVPPPPEP
-641 RDDEAP
+641 RD
-647 RPAAAPG
+647 
-654 EPDAGDGDASAPP
+654 EPDAPTTRKPPTAPAQEKASVEKKKPTAEEPSAEKALTETALTETALTETALTETALTEKALTEGSPTEKPLSEEPPVEKSSQP
-667 APNPSEAPAGR
+667 AP
-678 NQKPVVLQK
+678 Q
-687 TGKGPQQKPLARKA
+687 
-701 VKEPQQKPLARKA
+701 EP
-714 VKEPE
+714 PE
-719 QKPPVPQKAA
+719 SPPNVP
-729 EDQQPKA
+729 
-736 PVPHTSPE
+736 
-744 AEEGPAATGVPDAPV
+744 
-759 TGKAPEP
+759 
-766 TPEETPEPAA
+766 
-776 RETPDSPDAP
+776 